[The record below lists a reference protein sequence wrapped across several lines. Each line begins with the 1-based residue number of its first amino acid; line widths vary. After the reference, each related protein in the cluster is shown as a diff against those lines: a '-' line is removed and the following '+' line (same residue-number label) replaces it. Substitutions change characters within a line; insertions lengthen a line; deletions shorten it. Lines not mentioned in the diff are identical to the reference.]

1 METAAST
8 LTVRVCARFR
18 VVTFGSEFL
27 VMMAMQ
33 HDTEDDYLAAF
44 QAMDRD
50 NDGMITIA
58 EMNKCVATASTRFR
72 ARLLLSIIV

>member
-1 METAAST
+1 MRSYFA
-8 LTVRVCARFR
+8 
-18 VVTFGSEFL
+18 EFL

-50 NDGMITIA
+50 KDGMITIS
-58 EMNKCVATASTRFR
+58 EMNKCEYAPSSHFFC
-72 ARLLLSIIV
+72 LF

>member
-1 METAAST
+1 
-8 LTVRVCARFR
+8 
-18 VVTFGSEFL
+18 
-27 VMMAMQ
+27 MMAMQ

-58 EMNKCVATASTRFR
+58 EMNKCVAAASARFR
-72 ARLLLSIIV
+72 AHRSKHIV